1 MVVLQD
7 LHFLFATDDKLQE
20 DLAYLCDLI
29 APTPPSDGPPSV
41 KPRTTQYKRQRAEIL
56 ELRRQRKNVT
66 YPCGN
71 EWLATK
77 NLSRSTNTQLRSD
90 IEQNASFID
99 QTVRT
104 LSKKPRL
111 ELDVSSQEWKT
122 YTLVV
127 QASLR
132 TDAIH
137 AIADRQYSFLQTA
150 SSRKS

>member
-1 MVVLQD
+1 M
-7 LHFLFATDDKLQE
+7 K
-20 DLAYLCDLI
+20 
-29 APTPPSDGPPSV
+29 
-41 KPRTTQYKRQRAEIL
+41 
-56 ELRRQRKNVT
+56 
-66 YPCGN
+66 
-71 EWLATK
+71 
-77 NLSRSTNTQLRSD
+77 LSRSTNTQLRSD

-111 ELDVSSQEWKT
+111 ELDVSSEEWKT
-122 YTLVV
+122 YTLVA

-132 TDAIH
+132 TDAIL